1 VVVPVTETASI
12 FGLVADDVTAVGE
25 QLRELSDNRHPLLAE
40 TLAHVFEISGKRIR
54 PALVLL
60 SGRLGSYRR
69 DELLTLAASVEAVHT
84 ATLVHDDTI
93 DTAITRRGLTTVSA
107 LWDPKVAI
115 LLGDFLFAQSAELA
129 ARLDSVRIM
138 TLLSET
144 VMDMSSGELRQYA
157 ATRDRTIDQGD
168 YFARIRG
175 KTASL
180 FAMCCEGGAIV
191 SGQNDNQVRCLH
203 EYGLNLGLAF
213 QIADDVLDFTSDD
226 ETLGKP
232 AGNDLRQGTITLPV
246 ILLTEQLPSGSALL
260 HHIQTG
266 VQQSDV
272 VHEVVQ
278 SGVLVTA
285 LRIARSHAQRA
296 VDALLLFPDSE
307 AKDALVHLA
316 ESVIVRQR

>member
-1 VVVPVTETASI
+1 MTETVSI
-12 FGLVADDVTAVGE
+12 YGPVADDVPAVGE
-25 QLRELSDNRHPLLAE
+25 QLRQLSHNRHPLLGE
-40 TLAHVFEISGKRIR
+40 TLAHVFEAGGKRIR

-60 SGRLGSYRR
+60 SGRLGVYRR
-69 DELLTLAASVEAVHT
+69 DELLTLATSVEAVHT

-93 DTAITRRGLTTVSA
+93 DAAVTRRGLTTVSS
-107 LWDPKVAI
+107 LWDSKVAI

-157 ATRDRTIDQGD
+157 STRDRRIDQGD
-168 YFARIRG
+168 YFDRIRG

-191 SGQNDNQVRCLH
+191 SDQTVEQVRCLR

-213 QIADDVLDFTSDD
+213 QIVDDVLDFTSDD

-232 AGNDLRQGTITLPV
+232 AGNDLRQGTITLPA
-246 ILLTEQLPSGSALL
+246 ILLAEQLPSDSPILHYLLTGSE
-260 HHIQTG
+260 H
-266 VQQSDV
+266 DEV
-272 VHEVVQ
+272 VRAVVQ
-278 SGVLVTA
+278 SEALDAALETA
-285 LRIARSHAQRA
+285 RAYAQRA
-296 VDALLLFPDSE
+296 VDSLYLFPDSE
-307 AKDALVHLA
+307 AKEAMVQLA
-316 ESVIVRQR
+316 DTVLERRR

>member
-1 VVVPVTETASI
+1 MVVAVTEIASI
-12 FGLVADDVTAVGE
+12 YGPVGDDVPAVGE
-25 QLRELSDNRHPLLAE
+25 LLRELSLNRHPLLGE
-40 TLAHVFEISGKRIR
+40 TLSHVFETGGKRIR

-69 DELLTLAASVEAVHT
+69 DELLTLASAVEAVHT

-93 DTAITRRGLTTVSA
+93 DAAMTRRGLKTVSA
-107 LWDPKVAI
+107 LWDGKVAI

-157 ATRDRTIDQGD
+157 ATRDRTIDQSD

-191 SGQNDNQVRCLH
+191 SCQNDEQVRHLR
-203 EYGLNLGLAF
+203 EYGMNLGLAF

-246 ILLTEQLPSGSALL
+246 ILLAEQLPSGSPLL
-260 HHIQTG
+260 HHIRTG
-266 VQQSDV
+266 VRHGDV
-272 VHEVVQ
+272 VGEVVQ
-278 SGVLVTA
+278 SGVLDTA
-285 LRIARSHAQRA
+285 LQVARSHARRA
-296 VDALLLFPDSE
+296 VQALQLFPDGD
-307 AKDALVHLA
+307 AKGALVHLA
-316 ESVIVRQR
+316 ETVIVRQR

>member
-1 VVVPVTETASI
+1 MTETVSI
-12 FGLVADDVTAVGE
+12 YGPVADDVPAVGE
-25 QLRELSDNRHPLLAE
+25 QLRQLSHNRHPLLGE
-40 TLAHVFEISGKRIR
+40 TLAHVFEAGGKRIR

-60 SGRLGSYRR
+60 SGRLGVYRR
-69 DELLTLAASVEAVHT
+69 DELLTLATSVEAVHT

-93 DTAITRRGLTTVSA
+93 DAAVTRRGLTTVSS
-107 LWDPKVAI
+107 LWDSKVAI

-157 ATRDRTIDQGD
+157 STRDRRIDQGD
-168 YFARIRG
+168 YFDRIRG

-191 SGQNDNQVRCLH
+191 SDQTVEQVRCLR

-213 QIADDVLDFTSDD
+213 QIVDDVLDFTSDD

-232 AGNDLRQGTITLPV
+232 AGNDLRQGTITLPA
-246 ILLTEQLPSGSALL
+246 ILLAEQLPSGSPIL
-260 HHIQTG
+260 HYLRTG
-266 VQQSDV
+266 SEHDEV
-272 VHEVVQ
+272 VRAVVQ
-278 SGVLVTA
+278 SEALDAALETA
-285 LRIARSHAQRA
+285 RAYAQRA
-296 VDALLLFPDSE
+296 VDSLYLFPDSE
-307 AKDALVHLA
+307 AKEAMVHLA
-316 ESVIVRQR
+316 DTVLERRR

>member
-1 VVVPVTETASI
+1 MGLPVTEIASI
-12 FGLVADDVTAVGE
+12 YGPVADDVPAVGD
-25 QLRELSDNRHPLLAE
+25 QLRELSFHRHPLLGE
-40 TLAHVFEISGKRIR
+40 TLAHVFETGGKRIR

-69 DELLTLAASVEAVHT
+69 ADLLTLATSVEAVHT

-93 DTAITRRGLTTVSA
+93 DAAVTRRGLQTVSA
-107 LWDPKVAI
+107 LWDAKVAI

-129 ARLDSVRIM
+129 ARLNSVRIM
-138 TLLSET
+138 TLLSQT
-144 VMDMSSGELRQYA
+144 VMDMSSGELQQYA
-157 ATRDRTIDQGD
+157 ATQNRTVDQGD

-191 SGQNDNQVRCLH
+191 SEQNEEQVRCLR
-203 EYGLNLGLAF
+203 EYGMNLGLAF

-226 ETLGKP
+226 ATLGKP

-246 ILLTEQLPSGSALL
+246 ILLAEQLPPGSALL
-260 HHIQTG
+260 RYIHAGSHHD
-266 VQQSDV
+266 DV
-272 VHEVVQ
+272 VSEVVE
-278 SGVLVTA
+278 SGVLDTVRDKARLHARRAASA
-285 LRIARSHAQRA
+285 LQN
-296 VDALLLFPDSE
+296 FPESE

-316 ESVIVRQR
+316 ETVIVRER

>member
-1 VVVPVTETASI
+1 VTEIASI
-12 FGLVADDVTAVGE
+12 FGPVADDVPAVGDM
-25 QLRELSDNRHPLLAE
+25 LRELSHNRHPLLGDA
-40 TLAHVFEISGKRIR
+40 LAHIFETGGKRIR

-60 SGRLGSYRR
+60 SGHLGFYRR
-69 DELLTLAASVEAVHT
+69 EELLTLATSVEAVHT

-93 DTAITRRGLTTVSA
+93 DGATTRRGVKTVSA
-107 LWDPKVAI
+107 QWDSKVAI

-157 ATRDRTIDQGD
+157 STRDRTVDQGD

-191 SGQNDNQVRCLH
+191 SGQDDDKVRSLN
-203 EYGLNLGLAF
+203 EYGMNLGLAF
-213 QIADDVLDFTSDD
+213 QIADDVLDFTSDE

-246 ILLTEQLPSGSALL
+246 ILLAEQLPPGSALR
-260 HHIQTG
+260 HRIQAG
-266 VQQSDV
+266 SHQDEI

-278 SGVLVTA
+278 SGVLETA
-285 LRIARSHAQRA
+285 LQVARVHARRA
-296 VDALLLFPDSE
+296 VDALQVFPESE
-307 AKDALVHLA
+307 AKDTLTHLA
-316 ESVIVRQR
+316 DTVIARQR

>member
-1 VVVPVTETASI
+1 VAAPVTETISI
-12 FGLVADDVTAVGE
+12 FGPVAEDVPAVAEG
-25 QLRELSDNRHPLLAE
+25 LRALSLNRHPLLGE
-40 TLAHVFEISGKRIR
+40 TLAHVFETAGKQIR

-60 SGRLGSYRR
+60 SGRLGSYQRS
-69 DELLTLAASVEAVHT
+69 ELLTLATSVEAVHT

-93 DTAITRRGLTTVSA
+93 DGALTRRGLETVSA
-107 LWDPKVAI
+107 VWDSKVAI

-157 ATRDRTIDQGD
+157 ASRDRTIDRGD

-191 SGQNDNQVRCLH
+191 SRQSEDQVQSLR

-226 ETLGKP
+226 DTLGKP
-232 AGNDLRQGTITLPV
+232 AGNDLRQGTVTLPV
-246 ILLTEQLPSGSALL
+246 ILLAEQLPAGSALL
-260 HHIQTG
+260 RHIENGTSHDE
-266 VQQSDV
+266 VVREVVRSDV
-272 VHEVVQ
+272 
-278 SGVLVTA
+278 LDTA
-285 LRIARSHAQRA
+285 LKIARDHARRA
-296 VDALLLFPDSE
+296 SE
-307 AKDALVHLA
+307 ALHVFPRSDAKEVLVHLTETVTA
-316 ESVIVRQR
+316 RER